1 VLGLGSS
8 LISSSPTMAWAPTD
22 VSRPPSLWFRNNTGI
37 VSDEAGDGT
46 AYSPDRTSELGNL
59 SDEDKISDWI
69 GHASTNLSFNQETD
83 ADKPR
88 FETDAADLGS
98 LAFPNAAKF
107 MNLIA
112 TGGSAETVNFGN
124 NFTILVRCKVTNLS
138 GARAILGHD
147 DQEFLR
153 FGSTAGNLNNT
164 IRFRIDNTA
173 LDFTEASNTFSTSEY
188 VSIIIT
194 RDGSNEMAVF
204 VNSATYSS
212 ASGQEWGVTGE
223 SLSGTLSISNLGSQ
237 SNDSTN
243 FQGFI
248 SDLIVW
254 PTNISAAERI
264 LAFNYVRK

>member
-1 VLGLGSS
+1 MLGLGNS
-8 LISSSPTMAWAPTD
+8 LISSSPTMTWAPTD
-22 VSRPPSLWFRNNTGI
+22 IARNPALWFRNNTGI
-37 VSDEAGDGT
+37 VSNEAGDGT
-46 AYSPDRTSELGNL
+46 SYGTHRTSELGNL
-59 SDEDKISDWI
+59 SDEDKINNWI
-69 GHASTNLSFNQETD
+69 GHASTNLSFNQETS

-88 FETDAADLGS
+88 FETDTADFGS

-112 TGGSAETVNFGN
+112 TGGSAETVDLGN
-124 NFTILVRCKVTNLS
+124 NFTILVRCKVTDLT
-138 GARAILGHD
+138 GTRAILGHN

-164 IRFRIDNTA
+164 IRLRIDNTA

-188 VSIIIT
+188 VSIIVT
-194 RDGSNEMAVF
+194 RDGSDEIGVF
-204 VNSATYSS
+204 VNSATYNSE
-212 ASGQEWGVTGE
+212 SGQEWGITGE
-223 SLSGTLSISNLGSQ
+223 SLSGTLSISNLGCQ
-237 SNDSTN
+237 SDDGTN

-254 PTNISAAERI
+254 PIELSAAERI

>member
-1 VLGLGSS
+1 MLGLGSS
-8 LISSSPTMAWAPTD
+8 LISTSATTEWAPTD
-22 VSRPPSLWFRNNTGI
+22 VTRSPVLWFRNNTGI
-37 VSDEAGDGT
+37 VSNEAGDGT
-46 AYSPDRTSELGNL
+46 SYGTHRTSELGNL
-59 SDEDKISDWI
+59 SDEDKINNWI
-69 GHASTNLSFNQETD
+69 GHASTNLSFNQEVS

-88 FETDAADLGS
+88 FETDTADFGS

-112 TGGSAETVNFGN
+112 TGGSAEQVDLAN
-124 NFTILVRCKVTNLS
+124 NFTILVRCKVTDLS

-147 DQEFLR
+147 NQEFLR

-164 IRFRIDNTA
+164 IRLRINNTA
-173 LDFTEASNTFSTSEY
+173 LDLTEASNTFSTSEY
-188 VSIIIT
+188 VSIIVT
-194 RDGSNEMAVF
+194 RDALDEIGVF
-204 VNSATYSS
+204 VNSATYTT

-223 SLSGTLSISNLGSQ
+223 ELDGTLTISNLGCQ
-237 SNDSTN
+237 ADDGTN

-254 PTNISAAERI
+254 PIELSAAERI

>member
-1 VLGLGSS
+1 MLGLGNS
-8 LISSSPTMAWAPTD
+8 LISSSPNMSWAPTD
-22 VSRPPSLWFRNNTGI
+22 VLRPPSLWFRNNTGI
-37 VSDEAGDGT
+37 VSDEAGDG
-46 AYSPDRTSELGNL
+46 SSHSHTSELGNL
-59 SDEDKISDWI
+59 ADEDKISDWI
-69 GHASTNLSFNQETD
+69 GHASTNLAFNQETP

-88 FETDAADLGS
+88 FETDAADFGS

-112 TGGSAETVNFGN
+112 IGGGAETVDLAN
-124 NFTILVRCKVTNLS
+124 NFTILVRCKVTDLS
-138 GARAILGHD
+138 SARAILGD
-147 DQEFLR
+147 TDQEFLR

-164 IRFRIDNTA
+164 IRLRIDNTA

-194 RDGSNEMAVF
+194 RDGSNEIAVF
-204 VNSATYSS
+204 VNSATYTST
-212 ASGQEWGVTGE
+212 SGQEWGVTGE
-223 SLSGTLSISNLGSQ
+223 SLNGTLSISNLGSQ
-237 SNDSTN
+237 SNDNTN

-264 LAFNYVRK
+264 LAFDYVRK